1 MYVCLKY
8 VLTVDFFRQEILLW
22 WHRGRILSLRL
33 LQVQTRIW
41 NVWQGWLQGSLSADI
56 LGKLTKTFYNKGTE
70 DTDILI

>member
-56 LGKLTKTFYNKGTE
+56 LGKLTQTFDNEGTE
-70 DTDILI
+70 DTDIII